1 VCSVVLLR
9 KIEIWQLE
17 PKPRKVASVG
27 EELFEEYLEKKKRL
41 VPNDLGTNWFGR
53 MMATIFRNSRAVIYF
68 TVVDVTGTS
77 RSIFERTTVV
87 ANPLFNTVYNY
98 DCGAY
103 IGVGTGST
111 PPTKTDY
118 KLVNEVSRQPAA
130 ASFTDGTDTFAVYAA
145 FTLASDTDI
154 YEVGLYWKEGYNGW
168 VWLLDRTVLP
178 SPVRFPANTAM
189 SVAYVFAI

>member
-1 VCSVVLLR
+1 VVAVLR
-9 KIEIWQLE
+9 KIEIWRLE

-53 MMATIFRNSRAVIYF
+53 MMATIFRSSKAIIYF
-68 TVVDVTGTS
+68 TVVDVTGSS
-77 RSIFERTTVV
+77 RTIWDRMTYSSPV
-87 ANPLFNTVYNY
+87 FNTIYST

-118 KLVNEVSRQPAA
+118 KLANEVSRQPAI
-130 ASFTDGTDTFAVYAA
+130 ASFTDGADTFAVSAV

-154 YEVGLYWKEGYNGW
+154 YEVGLFWKEGYNGW